1 MRAYFKRDETLRFYG
16 VALPAVRIMARDLWA
31 RHRRDWSAATAV
43 RFCDTLIREAEFE
56 AKAVGVMVLSRW
68 HRHVPRGL
76 LRTVRGWLGAGH
88 CASWAAVDLVAPDLV
103 TPLLRRHPDLVPV
116 VARWTGARSLWVRRA
131 AAVTFVPFARHG
143 EHLDTAYGIAERLFP
158 DPHDLIHK
166 AVGWMLREA
175 GKTDPRRLDL
185 FLRRHGP
192 RIPRTTLRYAI
203 ERFPPARRAALLREN
218 PRRPSFLMSR
228 IPEIPMRMLVL
239 VLFLAAPSLAAAQ
252 QVLTP
257 ERLVQLI
264 RVSPPAV
271 SPDGATLV
279 FGVRTTD
286 LAANR
291 GNTNLVR
298 LPAAGGEPV
307 QLTDWE
313 GSEYGQQW
321 RLDGRRLG
329 FLSARSGAVQLW
341 EIHPDGSDARQ
352 VTDIEGGIDN
362 FRYAPSGTH
371 VSFTRRVKLDQS
383 TLDRHPDLPKASARI
398 IDELMYRHWDTWR
411 DYDYNH
417 LFVAPYRDGTIGE
430 PVDVMPGERWDT
442 PLMPFGG
449 VEQINWSPDG
459 TVVAYTAKKLTGA
472 AAARSTNADIYLY
485 DLATGRTTNVTSGMM
500 GYDVEPVF
508 SPDGKSLA
516 WLSMERD
523 GFEADRSRLFVRD
536 LATGRNRE
544 LTGSFDRDVISP
556 VWSSDS
562 RTIYFLAVTE
572 ATEQLFAA
580 DPAAGTVRRITTGL
594 HNYTD
599 VAVARVSNRPV
610 LIAGRQSISAPTE
623 LFRVNPANGEAAAL
637 TRYNAAA
644 LSGLSLGSVE
654 RRMVKATDGA
664 EVLTWVIYPPG
675 FDSSR
680 TYPAILYAQG
690 GPQSPVSQFFS
701 YRWNFQALAA
711 NGYIVVAPNRRGVPG
726 FGQAYKEQISGD
738 WGGQAMRDLLAA
750 IDEVARE
757 PYVDRN
763 RLGAVGASFGG
774 YSVFWLAG
782 HHEGRFKTFIAHDGV
797 FNLESMYGAT
807 EEIFF
812 PTFDLEG
819 AYWDRPTPKSYEA
832 FSPHRFVDKWDTPML
847 VIHGEQDFRV
857 PVTEGMQAFTA
868 LQLKGIESRF
878 LYFPEENHWVL
889 QPQNSVLWHRVF
901 YDWLGRFLKPAGT

>member
-1 MRAYFKRDETLRFYG
+1 MRF
-16 VALPAVRIMARDLWA
+16 
-31 RHRRDWSAATAV
+31 
-43 RFCDTLIREAEFE
+43 
-56 AKAVGVMVLSRW
+56 
-68 HRHVPRGL
+68 
-76 LRTVRGWLGAGH
+76 
-88 CASWAAVDLVAPDLV
+88 
-103 TPLLRRHPDLVPV
+103 
-116 VARWTGARSLWVRRA
+116 
-131 AAVTFVPFARHG
+131 
-143 EHLDTAYGIAERLFP
+143 
-158 DPHDLIHK
+158 
-166 AVGWMLREA
+166 
-175 GKTDPRRLDL
+175 
-185 FLRRHGP
+185 
-192 RIPRTTLRYAI
+192 
-203 ERFPPARRAALLREN
+203 
-218 PRRPSFLMSR
+218 
-228 IPEIPMRMLVL
+228 LVL
-239 VLFLAAPSLAAAQ
+239 VLLVLAPWRMAAQ

-291 GNTNLVR
+291 GNTDLIR
-298 LPAAGGEPV
+298 LTVAGGDAV
-307 QLTDWE
+307 RLTDWD

-321 RLDGRRLG
+321 RPDGRRIG
-329 FLSARSGAVQLW
+329 FLSAKSGSVQLW
-341 EIHPDGSDARQ
+341 EINSDGSDPRQ
-352 VTDIEGGIDN
+352 VTTLDGGIDN

-383 TLDRHPDLPKASARI
+383 TLDRYPDLPRADARI
-398 IDELMYRHWDTWR
+398 VDELMYRHWDTWR
-411 DYDYNH
+411 DCDYNH
-417 LFVAPYRDGTIGE
+417 LFVAEYRDGTIGE

-449 VEQINWSPDG
+449 VEQINWSADG
-459 TVVAYTAKKLTGA
+459 KGIAYTAKKLTGA
-472 AAARSTNADIYLY
+472 AAARSTNSDLYLY
-485 DLATGRTTNVTSGMM
+485 DLATRATSNVTPGMM
-500 GYDVEPVF
+500 GYDIEPVF
-508 SPDGKSLA
+508 SPDGRSLA

-523 GFEADRSRLFVRD
+523 GYEADRNRLFVRD

-544 LTGSFDRDVISP
+544 VTLGFDRDAASP
-556 VWSSDS
+556 IWSRDS
-562 RTIYFLAVTE
+562 RTVYFLAVTE

-580 DPAAGTVRRITTGL
+580 DPAAGTVRQITTGL

-599 VAVARVSNRPV
+599 VAVAQAGTRPALV
-610 LIAGRQSISAPTE
+610 AGRQSISAPTE
-623 LFRVNPANGEAAAL
+623 LYRVNPVNGEATQV
-637 TRYNAAA
+637 TRYNDDA
-644 LSGLSLGSVE
+644 LAGLVLGKVE
-654 RRMVKATDGA
+654 RRMVKATDSA
-664 EVLTWVIYPPG
+664 EVLTWVIYPPD
-675 FDSSR
+675 FDPSR
-680 TYPAILYAQG
+680 RYPAILYAQG
-690 GPQSPVSQFFS
+690 GPQSAVSQFFS

-750 IDEVARE
+750 IDDVARE
-757 PYVDRN
+757 PFVDRN

-782 HHEGRFKTFIAHDGV
+782 HHDGRFKTFIAHDGV

-812 PTFDLEG
+812 PTFDLG
-819 AYWDRPTPKSYEA
+819 GTYWDQPTPPSYEA
-832 FSPHRFVDKWDTPML
+832 FSPHKFVRNWDTPML

-878 LYFPEENHWVL
+878 LYFPGENHWVL

-901 YDWLGRFLKPAGT
+901 YDWLARFLKTPGT

>member
-1 MRAYFKRDETLRFYG
+1 MRFL
-16 VALPAVRIMARDLWA
+16 
-31 RHRRDWSAATAV
+31 
-43 RFCDTLIREAEFE
+43 
-56 AKAVGVMVLSRW
+56 VL
-68 HRHVPRGL
+68 
-76 LRTVRGWLGAGH
+76 A
-88 CASWAAVDLVAPDLV
+88 
-103 TPLLRRHPDLVPV
+103 
-116 VARWTGARSLWVRRA
+116 
-131 AAVTFVPFARHG
+131 
-143 EHLDTAYGIAERLFP
+143 
-158 DPHDLIHK
+158 
-166 AVGWMLREA
+166 
-175 GKTDPRRLDL
+175 
-185 FLRRHGP
+185 
-192 RIPRTTLRYAI
+192 
-203 ERFPPARRAALLREN
+203 
-218 PRRPSFLMSR
+218 FLM
-228 IPEIPMRMLVL
+228 
-239 VLFLAAPSLAAAQ
+239 AAPWGLAAQ

-257 ERLVQLI
+257 ERLVQLV

-279 FGVRTTD
+279 FGVRTID

-291 GNTNLVR
+291 GNTDLVR
-298 LPAAGGEPV
+298 LPAAGGDPV
-307 QLTDWE
+307 RLTDWE

-321 RLDGRRLG
+321 RPDGRRIG
-329 FLSARSGAVQLW
+329 FLSARGGSVQFW
-341 EIHPDGSDARQ
+341 EINPDGSDPVQ
-352 VTDIEGGIDN
+352 LTHLDGGIDN
-362 FRYAPSGTH
+362 FRYAPSGRH

-383 TLDRHPDLPKASARI
+383 TLDRHPDLPKADARI
-398 IDELMYRHWDTWR
+398 LDQLMYRHWDTWR

-417 LFVAPYRDGTIGE
+417 LFVAEYRDGMVGE

-459 TVVAYTAKKLTGA
+459 KVIAYTAKKLTGA
-472 AAARSTNADIYLY
+472 TAARSTNADLYLY
-485 DLATGRTTNVTSGMM
+485 DLATGATTNVTEGMR
-500 GYDVEPVF
+500 GYDLEPVF
-508 SPDGKSLA
+508 SPDGRFLA

-523 GFEADRSRLFVRD
+523 GYEADRNRLFVRD
-536 LATGRNRE
+536 LAAGRNRE
-544 LTGSFDRDVISP
+544 VTAGFDRDAASP
-556 VWSSDS
+556 TWSRDS
-562 RTIYFLAVTE
+562 RTVYFLAVTE

-580 DPAAGTVRRITTGL
+580 DPARGSVRQITTGL

-599 VAVARVSNRPV
+599 VAVAQVGNRPV
-610 LIAGRQSISAPTE
+610 LVAGRQSISAPTE
-623 LFRVNPANGEAAAL
+623 LFRVNPANGEAVQL
-637 TRYNAAA
+637 TRYNDAA
-644 LSGLSLGSVE
+644 LAGLALGRVE

-675 FDSSR
+675 FDPSR
-680 TYPAILYAQG
+680 RYPAILYAQG

-738 WGGQAMRDLLAA
+738 WGGQAMRDLLSA
-750 IDEVARE
+750 IDEVAAE

-819 AYWDRPTPKSYEA
+819 AYWDRPAPKSYEA
-832 FSPHRFVDKWDTPML
+832 FSPHKFVQNWDTPML
-847 VIHGEQDFRV
+847 VIHGERDFRV

-868 LQLKGIESRF
+868 LQLKGIESRL
-878 LYFPEENHWVL
+878 LYFPGENHWVL

-901 YDWLGRFLKPAGT
+901 YEWLGRFLKTPGT

>member
-1 MRAYFKRDETLRFYG
+1 MRF
-16 VALPAVRIMARDLWA
+16 
-31 RHRRDWSAATAV
+31 
-43 RFCDTLIREAEFE
+43 
-56 AKAVGVMVLSRW
+56 
-68 HRHVPRGL
+68 
-76 LRTVRGWLGAGH
+76 
-88 CASWAAVDLVAPDLV
+88 
-103 TPLLRRHPDLVPV
+103 
-116 VARWTGARSLWVRRA
+116 
-131 AAVTFVPFARHG
+131 
-143 EHLDTAYGIAERLFP
+143 
-158 DPHDLIHK
+158 
-166 AVGWMLREA
+166 
-175 GKTDPRRLDL
+175 
-185 FLRRHGP
+185 
-192 RIPRTTLRYAI
+192 
-203 ERFPPARRAALLREN
+203 
-218 PRRPSFLMSR
+218 
-228 IPEIPMRMLVL
+228 LVL
-239 VLFLAAPSLAAAQ
+239 VLLAAAPVRLAAQ
-252 QVLTP
+252 LILTP

-264 RVSPPAV
+264 RVSPPTV

-291 GNTNLVR
+291 SATDLFR
-298 LPAAGGEPV
+298 LPAAGGDPAR
-307 QLTDWE
+307 LTDWE

-321 RLDGRRLG
+321 RPDGRRLG
-329 FLSARSGAVQLW
+329 FLSAKRGSVQLW
-341 EIHPDGSDARQ
+341 EINPDGGDPRQ
-352 VTDIEGGIDN
+352 VTDLAGGVDN
-362 FRYAPSGTH
+362 VRYAPSGTH

-383 TLDRHPDLPKASARI
+383 TVDRHPDLPKANARI

-417 LFVAPYRDGTIGE
+417 LFVAEYRDGTIGE

-459 TVVAYTAKKLTGA
+459 KVVAYTAKKLTGA
-472 AAARSTNADIYLY
+472 AAARSTNSDIYLY
-485 DLATGRTTNVTSGMM
+485 DVATRRTTNVTEGNP

-508 SPDGKSLA
+508 SPDGRMLA
-516 WLSMERD
+516 WLSMARD
-523 GFEADRSRLFVRD
+523 GYEADRNRIFVRE
-536 LATGRNRE
+536 LAAGRNRE
-544 LTGSFDRDVISP
+544 VTVGFDRDAASP
-556 VWSSDS
+556 TWSPDS

-599 VAVARVSNRPV
+599 VAVARVNNRV
-610 LIAGRQSISAPTE
+610 ALVAGRQSISAPTE
-623 LFRVNPANGEAAAL
+623 LYRVNPAGGEAVQL
-637 TRYNAAA
+637 TRYNDSTLAT
-644 LSGLSLGSVE
+644 LTLGRVE
-654 RRMVKATDGA
+654 QRMVKATDGA

-675 FDSSR
+675 FDPSR
-680 TYPAILYAQG
+680 QYPAILYAQG

-711 NGYIVVAPNRRGVPG
+711 NGYVVVAPNRRGVPG
-726 FGQAYKEQISGD
+726 FGQAYEEQISGD

-750 IDEVARE
+750 IDDVANE
-757 PYVDRN
+757 PFVDRS

-812 PTFDLEG
+812 PTFDLG
-819 AYWDRPTPKSYEA
+819 GTYWDVPKPASYEA
-832 FSPHRFVDKWDTPML
+832 FSPHNFVQNWDTPML

-878 LYFPEENHWVL
+878 LYFPTENHWVL

-901 YDWLGRFLKPAGT
+901 YEWLAKYLKAPGT

>member
-1 MRAYFKRDETLRFYG
+1 MTSTAEMLMRF
-16 VALPAVRIMARDLWA
+16 
-31 RHRRDWSAATAV
+31 
-43 RFCDTLIREAEFE
+43 
-56 AKAVGVMVLSRW
+56 
-68 HRHVPRGL
+68 
-76 LRTVRGWLGAGH
+76 
-88 CASWAAVDLVAPDLV
+88 
-103 TPLLRRHPDLVPV
+103 
-116 VARWTGARSLWVRRA
+116 
-131 AAVTFVPFARHG
+131 
-143 EHLDTAYGIAERLFP
+143 
-158 DPHDLIHK
+158 
-166 AVGWMLREA
+166 
-175 GKTDPRRLDL
+175 
-185 FLRRHGP
+185 
-192 RIPRTTLRYAI
+192 
-203 ERFPPARRAALLREN
+203 
-218 PRRPSFLMSR
+218 
-228 IPEIPMRMLVL
+228 LVL
-239 VLFLAAPSLAAAQ
+239 VLFLAAPCRMAAQ

-257 ERLVQLI
+257 ERLMQLI

-271 SPDGATLV
+271 SPDGGTLV

-291 GNTNLVR
+291 GNTDLVI
-298 LPAAGGEPV
+298 LPVAGGEPV
-307 QLTDWE
+307 RLTDWD

-321 RLDGRRLG
+321 RPDGQRIG
-329 FLSARSGAVQLW
+329 FLSARSGSVQLW
-341 EIHPDGSDARQ
+341 EISPDGGDAIQ
-352 VTDIEGGIDN
+352 MTKLEGGIDN
-362 FRYAPSGTH
+362 FRYAPSGAH
-371 VSFTRRVKLDQS
+371 VSFTRRLKLDQS
-383 TLDRHPDLPKASARI
+383 TLDRYPDLPKADARI
-398 IDELMYRHWDTWR
+398 LDELMYRHWDTWR

-417 LFVAPYRDGTIGE
+417 LFVAEYRDGMVGE

-459 TVVAYTAKKLTGA
+459 KVLAYTAKKLNGA
-472 AAARSTNADIYLY
+472 AAARSTNSDLYLY
-485 DLATGRTTNVTSGMM
+485 DLATRRTTNATDGNP

-508 SPDGKSLA
+508 SPDGRSLA
-516 WLSMERD
+516 WLSMARD
-523 GFEADRSRLFVRD
+523 GYEADRNRLFVRD
-536 LATGRNRE
+536 LAAGRNRE
-544 LTGSFDRDVISP
+544 VTVGFDRDAASP
-556 VWSSDS
+556 VWSRDS
-562 RTIYFLAVTE
+562 RTVYFLAVTE

-580 DPAAGTVRRITTGL
+580 DPAAGTVRQITSGL

-599 VAVARVSNRPV
+599 VAVAQVGNGPV
-610 LIAGRQSISAPTE
+610 LVAGRQSISAPTE
-623 LFRVNPANGEAAAL
+623 LFRVTPASGQAAQL
-637 TRYNAAA
+637 TRYNDAA
-644 LSGLSLGSVE
+644 LAGLALGKVE

-664 EVLTWVIYPPG
+664 EVLTWVIYPPD
-675 FDSSR
+675 FDPSR
-680 TYPAILYAQG
+680 RYPAILYAQG
-690 GPQSPVSQFFS
+690 GPQSAVSQFFS

-757 PYVDRN
+757 PFVDRN

-812 PTFDLEG
+812 PTFDLKG
-819 AYWDRPTPKSYEA
+819 AYWDQPTPPDYAA
-832 FSPHRFVDKWDTPML
+832 FSPHKFVQNWDTPML

-901 YDWLGRFLKPAGT
+901 YDWLARFLKTPGT

>member
-1 MRAYFKRDETLRFYG
+1 MR
-16 VALPAVRIMARDLWA
+16 
-31 RHRRDWSAATAV
+31 
-43 RFCDTLIREAEFE
+43 
-56 AKAVGVMVLSRW
+56 VLM
-68 HRHVPRGL
+68 L
-76 LRTVRGWLGAGH
+76 LVL
-88 CASWAAVDLVAPDLV
+88 
-103 TPLLRRHPDLVPV
+103 
-116 VARWTGARSLWVRRA
+116 A
-131 AAVTFVPFARHG
+131 AAP
-143 EHLDTAYGIAERLFP
+143 LRL
-158 DPHDLIHK
+158 
-166 AVGWMLREA
+166 
-175 GKTDPRRLDL
+175 
-185 FLRRHGP
+185 
-192 RIPRTTLRYAI
+192 
-203 ERFPPARRAALLREN
+203 
-218 PRRPSFLMSR
+218 
-228 IPEIPMRMLVL
+228 
-239 VLFLAAPSLAAAQ
+239 AAQ

-271 SPDGATLV
+271 SPDGATLA

-291 GNTNLVR
+291 GNTDLVR
-298 LPAAGGEPV
+298 LPTAGGTPTR
-307 QLTDWE
+307 LTDWE

-321 RLDGRRLG
+321 RPDGRRIG
-329 FLSARSGAVQLW
+329 FLSGRGGSVQLW
-341 EIHPDGSDARQ
+341 EINPDG
-352 VTDIEGGIDN
+352 TDPVQLTHLDGGIDT

-383 TLDRHPDLPKASARI
+383 TLDRHPDLPKADARI
-398 IDELMYRHWDTWR
+398 IDELMFRHWDTWR

-417 LFVAPYRDGTIGE
+417 LFVAEYRDGTIGE

-449 VEQINWSPDG
+449 VEQVNWSADG
-459 TVVAYTAKKLTGA
+459 KVIAYTAKKLTGA
-472 AAARSTNADIYLY
+472 AAARSTNSDIYLY
-485 DLATGRTTNVTSGMM
+485 DLATRRTTNAAEGNP

-508 SPDGKSLA
+508 SPDGRMLA
-516 WLSMERD
+516 WLSMARD
-523 GFEADRSRLFVRD
+523 GYEADRNRIFVRD
-536 LATGRNRE
+536 LAAGRNRE
-544 LTGSFDRDVISP
+544 VTVGFDRDAASP
-556 VWSSDS
+556 VWSPDS

-599 VAVARVSNRPV
+599 VAVARVNNRV
-610 LIAGRQSISAPTE
+610 TLVAGRQSISAPTE
-623 LFRVNPANGEAAAL
+623 LYRVNPANGEAAQL
-637 TRYNAAA
+637 TRYNDATLA
-644 LSGLSLGSVE
+644 SLTLGTVE

-675 FDSSR
+675 FDPSR
-680 TYPAILYAQG
+680 RYPAILYAQG

-738 WGGQAMRDLLAA
+738 WGGQAMRDLLSA
-750 IDEVARE
+750 IDEVAAE

-797 FNLESMYGAT
+797 FNLEAMYGAT

-819 AYWDRPTPKSYEA
+819 AYWDQPTPKSYEA
-832 FSPHRFVDKWDTPML
+832 FSPHKFVQHWDTPML
-847 VIHGEQDFRV
+847 VIHGERDFRV

-868 LQLKGIESRF
+868 LQLKGIESRL
-878 LYFPEENHWVL
+878 LYFPGENHWVL

-901 YDWLGRFLKPAGT
+901 YDWLARFLKVPGT